1 MDDEKTIW
9 AEGLP
14 ETAEDKQRCAWTLAD
29 LPTGKEEWKYENQR
43 TGYSKHKI

>member
-29 LPTGKEEWKYENQR
+29 LPTGKEDWKYEYDTANKRFKQ
-43 TGYSKHKI
+43 